1 MSTLR
6 LYEIADTYLRALE
19 DLADI
24 EDLPE
29 QAIADTLEGLQG
41 EFEVKAINVA
51 GYIRNIEAEASAVEE
66 ARKGMER
73 RQRALT
79 RHAERL
85 REYIKTHM
93 ERTGLPKLRN
103 HYLALRIQ
111 NNPPSVVVEDEDSI
125 PAEYKR
131 SETVTT
137 LLRAEIG
144 RALKAGEKVPGSRL
158 QRSTR
163 LVIQ

>member
-6 LYEIADTYLRALE
+6 LYEIAETYLRALE

-29 QAIADTLEGLQG
+29 QAITDTLEGLQG

-51 GYIRNIEAEASAVEE
+51 GYIRNIEAEASAVEQ

-73 RQRALT
+73 RQRALSGT
-79 RHAERL
+79 
-85 REYIKTHM
+85 
-93 ERTGLPKLRN
+93 RTGCANTSKPRSSVPAWAKLKN
-103 HYLALRIQ
+103 HYLTLRIQ
-111 NNPPSVVVEDEDSI
+111 NNPPSVVVDDEKSI
-125 PAEYKR
+125 PDEYKR
-131 SETVTT
+131 TETVTT
-137 LLRAEIG
+137 LLRAEIA
-144 RALKAGEKVPGSRL
+144 RALKADQEVPGSHL

>member
-6 LYEIADTYLRALE
+6 LYEIAETYLRALE

-29 QAIADTLEGLQG
+29 QAITDTLEGLQG

-51 GYIRNIEAEASAVEE
+51 GYIRNIEAEASAVEQ

-73 RQRALT
+73 RQRSLT

-85 REYIKTHM
+85 REYVKNHM
-93 ERTGLPKLRN
+93 EAYRAAKAQESLPDAARPE
-103 HYLALRIQ
+103 Q
-111 NNPPSVVVEDEDSI
+111 PPQ
-125 PAEYKR
+125 R
-131 SETVTT
+131 G
-137 LLRAEIG
+137 G
-144 RALKAGEKVPGSRL
+144 R
-158 QRSTR
+158 
-163 LVIQ
+163 

>member
-41 EFEVKAINVA
+41 EFEEKAISTGAYV
-51 GYIRNIEAEASAVEE
+51 RNLEAEASAIEE

-73 RQRALT
+73 RQRSLT

-93 ERTGLPKLRN
+93 ERTGLPKLKN
-103 HYLALRIQ
+103 HYLTLRVQ
-111 NNPPSVVVEDEDSI
+111 NNPPSVVVEDEDAI

-144 RALKAGEKVPGSRL
+144 SALKAGHEVPGSHL